1 MTKNLTYILIIFGM
15 ILLSANAEARSK
27 SHRHR
32 ATAHHSNHHRSASK
46 HLIVSHTT
54 KAVSMSADELL
65 ADQVRI
71 NREKLRLDSIASLK
85 DNSYEE
91 EDLYPA
97 LNLYDES
104 WNNTFVNP
112 YKNGSIPDSVMID
125 VSGFY
130 MPTMG
135 QVTSEFGYR
144 QRFHRNHYGTDL
156 KVQIGDPI
164 HAAFDGKVRI
174 VARQRGY
181 GNVVVIRHNNGLETV
196 YGHLS
201 KHLCQVDQVVK
212 AGDIIALGGNTG
224 RSTGPHLHFE
234 TRFLGRPINPEEIF
248 DFTNKVTHMDSYV
261 YYANAKR
268 HKTGEA
274 LQAVVG
280 IAYHKVTNGDT
291 LFSIAAKYGTKVS
304 VLKKINKLRSSSKL
318 KVGQIIRTA

>member
-1 MTKNLTYILIIFGM
+1 MKKSLLYIFILFGM
-15 ILLSANAEARSK
+15 LVLSGSMQARSR
-27 SHRHR
+27 SHHR
-32 ATAHHSNHHRSASK
+32 ASARHASHHRSAK
-46 HLIVSHTT
+46 HLIVAHST
-54 KAVSMSADELL
+54 KAVVMSSDELL

-71 NREKLRLDSIASLK
+71 NREKLRLDSIATLK

-104 WNNTFVNP
+104 WNTTFVNP
-112 YKNGSIPDSVMID
+112 YKNGILPDSVMID

-164 HAAFDGKVRI
+164 HAAFDGRVRI

-274 LQAVVG
+274 LQSVVG

-304 VLKKINKLRSSSKL
+304 VLKKINKLRASKL
-318 KVGQIIRTA
+318 KVGQVIRTA